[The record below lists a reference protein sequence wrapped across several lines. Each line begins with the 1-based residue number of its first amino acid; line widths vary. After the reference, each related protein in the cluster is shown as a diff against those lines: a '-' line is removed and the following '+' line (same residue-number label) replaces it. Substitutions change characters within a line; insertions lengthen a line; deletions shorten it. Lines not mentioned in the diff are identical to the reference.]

1 MSLNEV
7 YFRLL
12 EFYLVNDRKQ
22 YRWKVFSDDDDHD
35 SGPQF

>member
-7 YFRLL
+7 Y
-12 EFYLVNDRKQ
+12 DRKQ